1 MLFCA
6 HARARVNGTTNGFFG
21 GKTVVKFI
29 ICVTPKRSLRG
40 AGRARA
46 RAFSLPTLATC
57 ALSVATKLT
66 FSMGVQVVGPDS

>member
-1 MLFCA
+1 M
-6 HARARVNGTTNGFFG
+6 
-21 GKTVVKFI
+21 KFI